1 MHPFSYARVGDVAS
15 AVALASSHP
24 NAAFV
29 AGGTELLNW
38 IKDGLVGHT
47 LLIDVNGLPLGQ
59 VAVAADG
66 ARIGALAR
74 MSDVAAIPALR
85 AAFPVLSEA
94 LLAGASPQVRN
105 MASIGGNLLQR
116 TRCWYF
122 RDAAFACNKR
132 WPGAG
137 CPAIAGEN
145 RWHAILGGSDQ
156 CIAVHPSDLA
166 VALLAL
172 DATVLLEGPGGTRRI
187 AIDDFYLL
195 PGQTPEHETALG
207 AGELIVGIEVPTT
220 GFAARSHYLK
230 VRDRASFEFALVS
243 AAVALDLD
251 DGTVRDARVA
261 LGGVAPR
268 PWRAREAEAALRGQP
283 LTPETVAAAGAAAVQ
298 SAVGYEHNAFKI
310 ELTRRVIARALATV
324 GGLA

>member
-1 MHPFSYARVGDVAS
+1 MHPFRYARVGDVAS
-15 AVALASSHP
+15 AVALASSEP

-47 LLIDVNGLPLGQ
+47 LLIDVNGLPLGLAD
-59 VAVAADG
+59 VGTDG

-74 MSDVAAIPALR
+74 MSDVAELPALR
-85 AAFPVLSEA
+85 AGFPALSEA

-105 MASIGGNLLQR
+105 MASIGGNLMQR

-122 RDAAFACNKR
+122 RDPAFACNKR
-132 WPGAG
+132 APGSG
-137 CPAIAGEN
+137 CPAIDGEN
-145 RWHAILGGSDQ
+145 RWHAILGGSDA

-172 DATVLLEGPGGTRRI
+172 DAAVLTEGPRGTRSVP
-187 AIDDFYLL
+187 IDDFYLL
-195 PGQTPEHETALG
+195 PGRTPERETVLEP
-207 AGELIVGIEVPTT
+207 GELIVGVEVPATR
-220 GFAARSHYLK
+220 FAARSHYLK

-251 DGTVRDARVA
+251 SGVVREARVA

-268 PWRAREAEAALRGQP
+268 PWRAREAEDALRGRP
-283 LTPETVAAAGAAAVQ
+283 LTPEAVATAGAAAVQ
-298 SAVGYEHNAFKI
+298 SAVGYEHNRFKI
-310 ELTRRVIARALATV
+310 ELTKRVIARALSTL
-324 GGLA
+324 GGIA